1 MDFGDCGTRH
11 VIANVC
17 WEVVSL
23 FCKRRRDSMRCANL
37 GIRLENGHGL
47 WKMGVTEIERNR
59 SKYVLSYHIT
69 RA

>member
-23 FCKRRRDSMRCANL
+23 FCKRKEIACAVL
-37 GIRLENGHGL
+37 IWGSD
-47 WKMGVTEIERNR
+47 WKMDMGCGKWV
-59 SKYVLSYHIT
+59 
-69 RA
+69 